1 MLMVRRVLV
10 ECAQVKTPDHQ
21 YRLDA
26 FLYLWS
32 LWFLIDL
39 IEIRVALKAE
49 KTVSPCVSLSIGG
62 RDVWGHFGLYF
73 RILWGC
79 HHSLG

>member
-1 MLMVRRVLV
+1 MLMVRRVLI
-10 ECAQVKTPDHQ
+10 ECAQVKPPGYQ

-26 FLYLWS
+26 FICLRS
-32 LWFLIDL
+32 LWFLIYL

-49 KTVSPCVSLSIGG
+49 KTISPCVSQSIGV
-62 RDVWGHFGLYF
+62 RDVWGYFGLYF

>member
-10 ECAQVKTPDHQ
+10 ECTQVKPPGYQ

-32 LWFLIDL
+32 LWFLIYL
-39 IEIRVALKAE
+39 IEISVALKAE
-49 KTVSPCVSLSIGG
+49 KTVSPCVSLSIGV

>member
-1 MLMVRRVLV
+1 MLMVRRVFV
-10 ECAQVKTPDHQ
+10 ECAQVKPPGYQ

-26 FLYLWS
+26 FFCLRS
-32 LWFLIDL
+32 LWFLIYL

-49 KTVSPCVSLSIGG
+49 KTVSPCVSQSIGG